1 VGGTKSP
8 SSRVR
13 ELSAAEEHERQ
24 HRASAAARI
33 RGSYRYLRQGLQATA
48 LIQVVR
54 IAFLPGYTV
63 MGMCPRGSSIGLTRR
78 KEEKPGGSSRSG
90 DWS

>member
-48 LIQVVR
+48 LIQVV
-54 IAFLPGYTV
+54 
-63 MGMCPRGSSIGLTRR
+63 
-78 KEEKPGGSSRSG
+78 
-90 DWS
+90 

>member
-1 VGGTKSP
+1 MVSGGGRGGRNGGRVGGTKSP

-48 LIQVVR
+48 LIQVV
-54 IAFLPGYTV
+54 
-63 MGMCPRGSSIGLTRR
+63 
-78 KEEKPGGSSRSG
+78 
-90 DWS
+90 